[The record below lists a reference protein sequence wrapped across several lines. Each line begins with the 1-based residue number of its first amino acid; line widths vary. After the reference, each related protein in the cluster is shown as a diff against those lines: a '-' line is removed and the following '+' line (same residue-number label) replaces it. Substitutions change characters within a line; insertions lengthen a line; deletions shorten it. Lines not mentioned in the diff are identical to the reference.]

1 MKNEQFVKWFVMF
14 IIIVKV
20 VYSIAYYGNLVVSNI
35 SDTFSHEYDEIILY
49 WKHVSEFIFILSMSI
64 LLIYHFFPDRVSFIQ
79 KPILVDKETRLLFV
93 LYGTIL
99 IFTADW
105 TVLFDEDSQIIKIIN
120 KIK

>member
-1 MKNEQFVKWFVMF
+1 MKSEQFVKWFVMF
-14 IIIVKV
+14 IILVKV

-49 WKHVSEFIFILSMSI
+49 WKHMSEFIFILSMSI

>member
-20 VYSIAYYGNLVVSNI
+20 VYSIAYYGNLVVSNT

>member
-1 MKNEQFVKWFVMF
+1 MKSEQFVKWFVVF
-14 IIIVKV
+14 IIMVKV
-20 VYSIAYYGNLVVSNI
+20 VYSIAYYGNLIVSNI
-35 SDTFSHEYDEIILY
+35 NDTFSHEYDELILY
-49 WKHVSEFIFILSMSI
+49 WKHMSEFIFILSMSI
-64 LLIYHFFPDRVSFIQ
+64 LLIYHFFPDRSFIQ

-105 TVLFDEDSQIIKIIN
+105 TVFFDKDSRFVRFMD